1 MRSFDVLY
9 TVNGS
14 DPSVYGILYDP
25 IRPPVLTVSR
35 TVKAITRTLDLEDSV
50 VSVSQ
55 FVVHQVA
62 APTFSPPTVEGTIC
76 DSGAARTI
84 LFEDNW
90 VNCVDGQPLRDSG
103 GQLVP
108 EPKPAEY
115 AFDETRASY
124 VTTRW
129 GRAPHRF
136 DVGGEPITIHVHSD
150 TEDEPPECLP
160 GCAGTANV
168 NNDGCGAAPTP
179 GNNVQIYYTLQGKIP
194 TDPNFRAD
202 SADPGTII
210 SAPDTCRILSDGI
223 RLCGPDPATESGTS
237 ISDTFL
243 LPGPCDPWF
252 ANGDTEASHACP
264 CITGEEC
271 STVREY
277 DPALGITLRGGT
289 FESVDGRV
297 TVTAYAKKVG
307 FTDSDVVQAGY
318 VMKAKMPSMF
328 PCGFGGGGGNPSCLG
343 TGETWVGGTYV
354 DLITET
360 TNYGAMVTD
369 IKYQRECLANT
380 PYAEG
385 MVRYNDAMPPYIP
398 LSCNLI
404 AFTTRSGLENSDTTR
419 AAYQVQMLKPRF
431 TVADGTYCDD
441 GQDMTTPLESED
453 DAIGGTP
460 TIGVVIS
467 IENHI
472 CSDQDGPYPSGF
484 NAAAPLASPLPT
496 RNQDNEN
503 RWHRLGPIA
512 NGLAHL
518 SGSGELD
525 SCNGTQMAYPWSTDS
540 TAATGGTCSDAAPG
554 TCSNGCGA
562 PVCNVQRDAWIF
574 YNIMYTD
581 FADSLV
587 DADAQYTAEPSYVGS
602 IPRTDADVSLLA
614 GVLGDPAAVNNL
626 VSGSFENGSYA
637 YSYADHDGDYYG
649 YSKYTPCSPPDG
661 SDVITTCKFSVRQS
675 CVIKAISE
683 HYSMVTSDV
692 ATGNFKVRM
701 AAPCPCVQCPCPA
714 ADPVCPF
721 TGTPVSENPA
731 APNGDVVLTSVS
743 GTASIGT
750 TCDCNLCSRL
760 AATSANAGVKATCNA
775 FCGSFEATAEQPC
788 KAGQYEISAVSLPL
802 WSESPRKVVPGANMP
817 DHGRVEVWYSTDDLA
832 MKLSDM
838 IPGGEMDPNNPSDAF
853 FSMGASSGGVCTDGS
868 DGIVKPSRSTKVRVD
883 STTFN
888 SNDRMQPATSGDAYD
903 TPGRLFV
910 DQMVGAQAKR
920 CFFGSTDPAY
930 CADIQCVGGDDDNCA
945 TPAGDKNMLDE
956 PDKRYPDASFRKDYL
971 GLCPRTWTPLRLAW
985 PTHNEMARTFRPN
998 MNHADFN
1005 TTCAPP
1011 ASWAA
1016 DYYGSREPGT
1026 TATVCAFT
1034 AAVDEATVCNFTA
1047 AVTDPTDAS
1056 VTAASCAKTSASA
1069 PGACAVNDAG
1079 TGCDGD
1085 ADVSAA
1091 SCAKTSASA
1100 PGACAV
1106 NGDNTAC
1113 TYNCNAGQSFPSQI
1127 STPMGPQSMAFDF
1140 MGMTL
1145 YDKMQ
1150 FESNCYVT
1158 WPSTPVLEVGPADN
1172 RVTFWLLNP
1181 GVTADEQ
1188 QQMLY
1193 IDHVTPVYSFAWQ
1206 NHRIPSTL
1214 SRRLCEVKVA
1224 DPVVDTTD
1232 TMAGT
1237 GTRTFQLSS
1246 STRDDYRDRRNVVI
1260 YYERT
1265 PGANKIMDVDT
1276 TPYPYNSAATEWHGA
1291 FSPTAFPCTDD
1302 SSGACAAMAD
1312 YSYVSGDA
1320 TYLFQRSDVTMWRNE
1335 PLSSATA
1342 VGAGELTADD
1352 TLELA
1357 QWTDGVDSVTRSD
1370 SYGSSAGFRYCYS
1383 VHDVASSTSDVLD
1396 NTYTGEILQGPKA
1409 PCRTGDG
1416 DGNIGTLVRQGET
1429 APNGYLFMNQFE
1441 TRAHMEDNAAG
1452 DTSAAPV
1459 PKYLTR
1465 QTDQAYSDEGWV
1477 SAADGPKYP
1486 WLMDVQGWTGDIL
1499 ANTNAG
1505 FCDRV
1510 GDAVGDA
1517 NSGSCV
1523 GFSCSSAE
1531 QTTVAWSE
1539 VRRNT
1544 AGVINPPA
1552 GLPSC
1557 TSDFSGWR
1565 AKPGAKRP
1573 MASGDYGA
1581 VEMFPGSTAEA
1592 SATNPFA
1599 DPSSLTPPTLYQGR
1613 TVVAV
1618 ATKAGCIDSNPVKFT
1633 LKLKADAPTMSCRS
1647 YTGGYGDYGSTTYS
1661 LPFNCTGFA
1670 RPAEVDTIPAGA
1682 SVPVQRRGCTSDGGN
1697 PATQCDG
1704 VYEAEVRVQFDTATT
1719 GARVYYDEV
1728 YREGDEQ
1735 VYGSFA
1741 GYSAERG
1748 YWNWPFRTAA
1758 ADATVPVFNP
1768 SERTPLKAF
1777 VGLPDVRVESSQTTL
1792 GEILGVT
1799 PGQTKKGLDRSMSE
1813 NLQWV
1818 LGQDD
1823 VCCQD
1828 FDTTDLSVAVGAGA
1842 LHKDWVGEYPRQT
1855 PTETAGDRWSS
1866 GVMPPYYQDQHIYVQ
1881 EDGAA
1886 GIAAMTDMVFRPQ
1899 VFPSASACGDIF
1911 IQQDL
1916 TADDH
1921 CKTKEP
1927 STPDEPV
1934 VPSYSPGST
1943 GASAATPDTV
1953 IDPCCVKFFSHKDAL
1968 RADRSWYQY
1977 YRLPCEV
1984 SVKVSTNVRAQTRV
1998 VGTDQH
2004 YKTPGGSNSWYGSSP
2019 QYELPTV
2026 CDEPG
2031 LCEDSDAVDTW
2042 LYIRTGAPKVVWEQ
2056 TGGSRPFQFIGN
2068 TDQSVFAGA
2077 GSVNSPASP
2086 STEPSVTVL
2095 LESGTAKICTKTSTL
2110 SDIPRYASTYSGTKI
2125 FTFRGMVNS
2134 GPGDEAALNTRS
2146 TALSEY
2152 SSRASSSCTGSS
2164 SRFEYERNPETA
2176 QYDKLWLRACAGQNF
2191 CSETWDDSA
2200 VQTHATL
2207 EPGLLANERVVTLSN
2222 VIEGAADSASIADG
2236 SGHLGIAEIM
2246 FSMHSMP
2253 RTGLGST
2260 RSCRNRP
2267 TASCFQS
2274 FPMTSANSVTADDN
2288 RFVDLTGD
2296 FSAQTDQYLAV
2307 APRSEVDPMFARWVT
2322 YYSGFV
2328 SYKGCEVERNF
2339 ESAVPLNGRTG
2350 DFYSS
2355 LKSRSSCNVPKF
2367 WYAFWI
2373 DKNQNLNEGR
2383 RSSPT
2388 RWSLRKYFDASIDT
2402 VQGGTNPL
2410 ITSTAND
2417 AARIDSGA
2425 PGVPQNGFAMV
2436 PFLEEES
2443 DSLSY
2448 FFGVNDDMVSLREW
2462 TTDDGC
2468 EASVRASDPMQHCA
2482 EATVPRNQEGM
2493 PMEPSLTVGTVQL
2506 IDFTFKAPDD
2516 GSSVSAGKGRWS
2528 GCYDCGRNRPAK
2540 SGVTD
2545 NTCFSGFTASA
2556 HGDGTTY
2563 PDVIVYGNQITGGF
2577 FNPIT
2582 PPLDMLEAVTTAAAA
2597 ATAYSATVGT
2607 YLLSGRF
2614 WNGPTTSTGLGAW
2627 PSTEQGANNGRAA
2640 PAGSTPRGSLGKQ
2653 YYESFGRSLLGS
2665 YTKGLSALVID
2676 YVFAGVSTVGRV
2688 GQEEMTNGGFTGV
2701 ALPAGLKIKTACSVC
2716 VGNTGL
2722 SASSGPCD
2730 STCSSTVAT
2739 WSGVSGTY
2747 VTVNGG
2753 RYSSELYK
2761 YVSAQLE
2768 TPRVDTGAN
2777 AGATIDG
2784 GTTTM
2789 PLRQGT
2795 GGRCGG
2801 GKPLYGASGWDVA
2814 TTPISD
2820 GSATVSWGSMCQADS
2835 SWCRWNDASCSR
2847 TPLPAD
2853 KLASPTWVQ
2862 PSVNFAMNQPNSPT
2876 SGDFDPGFDGN
2887 QGAQYR
2893 ESVQKDYSAAYVHVR
2908 FLDPDR
2914 NSVGRRHERCHQ
2926 IAHSPTA
2933 LVACQADAKYY
2944 GDDEITCMFFD
2955 TEGKIWWHEPC
2966 PATGCPA
2973 YVTANTA
2980 DGVMQGV
2987 TDTWQTTNP
2996 KFESATAGKCIMY
3009 TSWEAP
3015 AMMYEK
3021 GLADEALGRDPSIPS
3036 PSMFD
3041 VGYSSTDLLHA
3052 KMPIFV
3058 KPNAETGRV
3067 VDGQLVDGQL
3077 VDWSSMP
3084 LLNIDGFALEY
3095 HGFTATHAAAG
3106 ASDSWNLYGSKL
3118 SSFGVDA
3125 WVMELSDSCKL
3136 AGTCEHFCH
3145 IDGVRDYVENV
3156 QRGTCASFYDCE
3168 TNGAE
3173 TDQDCCCNNGG
3184 TPLTPLAYTPGA
3196 PYCTPCSTCPW
3207 SSDYFDTGVGR

>member
-1 MRSFDVLY
+1 MIHTSHHEGHSELLPVVCAAPPPVIKADNDASHFLSRPASSTDWSGRIIARSPTELTFDVRQTSFAMRSFDVLY

-210 SAPDTCRILSDGI
+210 SAPDTCRILIDGI

-1034 AAVDEATVCNFTA
+1034 AAVVVEATVCTFTA

-1085 ADVSAA
+1085 ADAVAASQPATCDVTSVAGTIA
-1091 SCAKTSASA
+1091 SCAVTSGPGSCALNGDSTGCDGAADAVAGPASDA
-1100 PGACAV
+1100 SCAV
-1106 NGDNTAC
+1106 ASGPGTCLVNADGTDGCTGATDAVAMGSTTAASDASCAVASGTGTCLVNADSTAC
-1113 TYNCNAGQSFPSQI
+1113 DATDTAVCTFTIAQVADPAAATEATVCTFTAAVVPADATVCAFTAADESSGSIPTSEVIEAQCILCNEECRESLITHMGDYSLPVLYGVCGTFFFTMIAIFCNAGQLTHDEP
-1127 STPMGPQSMAFDF
+1127 PGWVRLLSMNMNGLTSLCGLIMAILGTYAQYTIAD
-1140 MGMTL
+1140 
-1145 YDKMQ
+1145 
-1150 FESNCYVT
+1150 EC
-1158 WPSTPVLEVGPADN
+1158 PAD
-1172 RVTFWLLNP
+1172 
-1181 GVTADEQ
+1181 ADCTN
-1188 QQMLY
+1188 Y
-1193 IDHVTPVYSFAWQ
+1193 
-1206 NHRIPSTL
+1206 
-1214 SRRLCEVKVA
+1214 VA
-1224 DPVVDTTD
+1224 
-1232 TMAGT
+1232 
-1237 GTRTFQLSS
+1237 
-1246 STRDDYRDRRNVVI
+1246 VVI
-1260 YYERT
+1260 
-1265 PGANKIMDVDT
+1265 I
-1276 TPYPYNSAATEWHGA
+1276 
-1291 FSPTAFPCTDD
+1291 
-1302 SSGACAAMAD
+1302 
-1312 YSYVSGDA
+1312 
-1320 TYLFQRSDVTMWRNE
+1320 
-1335 PLSSATA
+1335 
-1342 VGAGELTADD
+1342 
-1352 TLELA
+1352 
-1357 QWTDGVDSVTRSD
+1357 
-1370 SYGSSAGFRYCYS
+1370 
-1383 VHDVASSTSDVLD
+1383 
-1396 NTYTGEILQGPKA
+1396 
-1409 PCRTGDG
+1409 
-1416 DGNIGTLVRQGET
+1416 
-1429 APNGYLFMNQFE
+1429 
-1441 TRAHMEDNAAG
+1441 
-1452 DTSAAPV
+1452 
-1459 PKYLTR
+1459 
-1465 QTDQAYSDEGWV
+1465 
-1477 SAADGPKYP
+1477 
-1486 WLMDVQGWTGDIL
+1486 
-1499 ANTNAG
+1499 
-1505 FCDRV
+1505 
-1510 GDAVGDA
+1510 
-1517 NSGSCV
+1517 
-1523 GFSCSSAE
+1523 
-1531 QTTVAWSE
+1531 
-1539 VRRNT
+1539 
-1544 AGVINPPA
+1544 
-1552 GLPSC
+1552 
-1557 TSDFSGWR
+1557 
-1565 AKPGAKRP
+1565 
-1573 MASGDYGA
+1573 
-1581 VEMFPGSTAEA
+1581 
-1592 SATNPFA
+1592 
-1599 DPSSLTPPTLYQGR
+1599 
-1613 TVVAV
+1613 
-1618 ATKAGCIDSNPVKFT
+1618 
-1633 LKLKADAPTMSCRS
+1633 
-1647 YTGGYGDYGSTTYS
+1647 
-1661 LPFNCTGFA
+1661 
-1670 RPAEVDTIPAGA
+1670 
-1682 SVPVQRRGCTSDGGN
+1682 
-1697 PATQCDG
+1697 
-1704 VYEAEVRVQFDTATT
+1704 
-1719 GARVYYDEV
+1719 
-1728 YREGDEQ
+1728 
-1735 VYGSFA
+1735 
-1741 GYSAERG
+1741 
-1748 YWNWPFRTAA
+1748 
-1758 ADATVPVFNP
+1758 
-1768 SERTPLKAF
+1768 
-1777 VGLPDVRVESSQTTL
+1777 
-1792 GEILGVT
+1792 ILGV
-1799 PGQTKKGLDRSMSE
+1799 GLF
-1813 NLQWV
+1813 V
-1818 LGQDD
+1818 
-1823 VCCQD
+1823 
-1828 FDTTDLSVAVGAGA
+1828 
-1842 LHKDWVGEYPRQT
+1842 
-1855 PTETAGDRWSS
+1855 
-1866 GVMPPYYQDQHIYVQ
+1866 
-1881 EDGAA
+1881 
-1886 GIAAMTDMVFRPQ
+1886 
-1899 VFPSASACGDIF
+1899 
-1911 IQQDL
+1911 
-1916 TADDH
+1916 
-1921 CKTKEP
+1921 
-1927 STPDEPV
+1927 
-1934 VPSYSPGST
+1934 
-1943 GASAATPDTV
+1943 
-1953 IDPCCVKFFSHKDAL
+1953 
-1968 RADRSWYQY
+1968 
-1977 YRLPCEV
+1977 
-1984 SVKVSTNVRAQTRV
+1984 
-1998 VGTDQH
+1998 
-2004 YKTPGGSNSWYGSSP
+2004 
-2019 QYELPTV
+2019 
-2026 CDEPG
+2026 
-2031 LCEDSDAVDTW
+2031 
-2042 LYIRTGAPKVVWEQ
+2042 
-2056 TGGSRPFQFIGN
+2056 TGGI
-2068 TDQSVFAGA
+2068 
-2077 GSVNSPASP
+2077 
-2086 STEPSVTVL
+2086 
-2095 LESGTAKICTKTSTL
+2095 
-2110 SDIPRYASTYSGTKI
+2110 
-2125 FTFRGMVNS
+2125 
-2134 GPGDEAALNTRS
+2134 
-2146 TALSEY
+2146 
-2152 SSRASSSCTGSS
+2152 
-2164 SRFEYERNPETA
+2164 
-2176 QYDKLWLRACAGQNF
+2176 
-2191 CSETWDDSA
+2191 
-2200 VQTHATL
+2200 
-2207 EPGLLANERVVTLSN
+2207 
-2222 VIEGAADSASIADG
+2222 
-2236 SGHLGIAEIM
+2236 
-2246 FSMHSMP
+2246 
-2253 RTGLGST
+2253 GLG
-2260 RSCRNRP
+2260 
-2267 TASCFQS
+2267 
-2274 FPMTSANSVTADDN
+2274 
-2288 RFVDLTGD
+2288 G
-2296 FSAQTDQYLAV
+2296 
-2307 APRSEVDPMFARWVT
+2307 
-2322 YYSGFV
+2322 
-2328 SYKGCEVERNF
+2328 
-2339 ESAVPLNGRTG
+2339 
-2350 DFYSS
+2350 
-2355 LKSRSSCNVPKF
+2355 
-2367 WYAFWI
+2367 AF
-2373 DKNQNLNEGR
+2373 K
-2383 RSSPT
+2383 
-2388 RWSLRKYFDASIDT
+2388 
-2402 VQGGTNPL
+2402 
-2410 ITSTAND
+2410 
-2417 AARIDSGA
+2417 
-2425 PGVPQNGFAMV
+2425 
-2436 PFLEEES
+2436 
-2443 DSLSY
+2443 
-2448 FFGVNDDMVSLREW
+2448 
-2462 TTDDGC
+2462 
-2468 EASVRASDPMQHCA
+2468 H
-2482 EATVPRNQEGM
+2482 
-2493 PMEPSLTVGTVQL
+2493 
-2506 IDFTFKAPDD
+2506 
-2516 GSSVSAGKGRWS
+2516 
-2528 GCYDCGRNRPAK
+2528 
-2540 SGVTD
+2540 
-2545 NTCFSGFTASA
+2545 
-2556 HGDGTTY
+2556 
-2563 PDVIVYGNQITGGF
+2563 
-2577 FNPIT
+2577 
-2582 PPLDMLEAVTTAAAA
+2582 
-2597 ATAYSATVGT
+2597 
-2607 YLLSGRF
+2607 
-2614 WNGPTTSTGLGAW
+2614 
-2627 PSTEQGANNGRAA
+2627 
-2640 PAGSTPRGSLGKQ
+2640 
-2653 YYESFGRSLLGS
+2653 
-2665 YTKGLSALVID
+2665 
-2676 YVFAGVSTVGRV
+2676 
-2688 GQEEMTNGGFTGV
+2688 
-2701 ALPAGLKIKTACSVC
+2701 
-2716 VGNTGL
+2716 
-2722 SASSGPCD
+2722 
-2730 STCSSTVAT
+2730 
-2739 WSGVSGTY
+2739 
-2747 VTVNGG
+2747 
-2753 RYSSELYK
+2753 
-2761 YVSAQLE
+2761 
-2768 TPRVDTGAN
+2768 
-2777 AGATIDG
+2777 
-2784 GTTTM
+2784 
-2789 PLRQGT
+2789 
-2795 GGRCGG
+2795 
-2801 GKPLYGASGWDVA
+2801 
-2814 TTPISD
+2814 
-2820 GSATVSWGSMCQADS
+2820 
-2835 SWCRWNDASCSR
+2835 
-2847 TPLPAD
+2847 
-2853 KLASPTWVQ
+2853 
-2862 PSVNFAMNQPNSPT
+2862 
-2876 SGDFDPGFDGN
+2876 
-2887 QGAQYR
+2887 
-2893 ESVQKDYSAAYVHVR
+2893 
-2908 FLDPDR
+2908 
-2914 NSVGRRHERCHQ
+2914 
-2926 IAHSPTA
+2926 
-2933 LVACQADAKYY
+2933 
-2944 GDDEITCMFFD
+2944 
-2955 TEGKIWWHEPC
+2955 
-2966 PATGCPA
+2966 
-2973 YVTANTA
+2973 
-2980 DGVMQGV
+2980 
-2987 TDTWQTTNP
+2987 
-2996 KFESATAGKCIMY
+2996 
-3009 TSWEAP
+3009 
-3015 AMMYEK
+3015 
-3021 GLADEALGRDPSIPS
+3021 
-3036 PSMFD
+3036 
-3041 VGYSSTDLLHA
+3041 
-3052 KMPIFV
+3052 
-3058 KPNAETGRV
+3058 
-3067 VDGQLVDGQL
+3067 
-3077 VDWSSMP
+3077 
-3084 LLNIDGFALEY
+3084 
-3095 HGFTATHAAAG
+3095 
-3106 ASDSWNLYGSKL
+3106 
-3118 SSFGVDA
+3118 
-3125 WVMELSDSCKL
+3125 
-3136 AGTCEHFCH
+3136 
-3145 IDGVRDYVENV
+3145 
-3156 QRGTCASFYDCE
+3156 
-3168 TNGAE
+3168 
-3173 TDQDCCCNNGG
+3173 
-3184 TPLTPLAYTPGA
+3184 LTPLLFVVNIIELVFALMLFIAGIFLAIIAGAMDTVNSQSDEHFDVLRAQYEQRYPNYCSNLGPPVTPMSEIDCRAKIAEDVESNLLIVGIIGLIVAAYFAVVIFFTYHCIQHMREDGKDNDDELDEEA
-3196 PYCTPCSTCPW
+3196 LDSELESTE
-3207 SSDYFDTGVGR
+3207 